1 MSTGTNFTNLMTAN
15 LTSGSTANS
24 GEDLKNSIN
33 AVTAALDGSI
43 GTPNIEASAITTAKI
58 ADSIDPIERWN
69 DGMPDFKK
77 TSASFLMS
85 TATTSSTLAAGI
97 CYIDGVRVSTTAS
110 EVTKAWTVAQMS
122 KTVYVS
128 LDKDKNVGYKTT
140 IAPDT
145 GYKNL
150 CSVAIS
156 ASGTA
161 TSVTTMFEVGAV
173 MINPFMKDYRV
184 GITPFYSSSSV
195 VKISTGEV
203 TLANTSSNIYVK
215 KRLTTTATVAATDLD
230 AGAALAASTG
240 YFIYAH
246 SDQKHE
252 YLSTS
257 NDDFIISTA
266 SATASVTGVRTYG
279 KKVGWF
285 KTDSSGDILAHSV
298 GGYTTRFYKEQE
310 VTANFDI
317 TASTTGWATATVSYI
332 YIPNTYTTY
341 KAHANAVVVAT
352 STANAYFTFMS
363 GSTSTAW
370 RASYTATSA
379 VTLQYTKILQAD
391 SAGWLSLNSKF
402 QNGGVSAPGGIS
414 IASYEIAVEVDG
426 KQ

>member
-140 IAPDT
+140 IEPDT

-230 AGAALAASTG
+230 AGAALAVSTG

-298 GGYTTRFYKEQE
+298 GGYTTRFYREHI
-310 VTANFDI
+310 VTANFAVTT
-317 TASTTGWATATVSYI
+317 TATWLTATVSYV
-332 YIPNTYTTY
+332 YIPNAYTTY
-341 KAHANAVVVAT
+341 KARTNAMIVV
-352 STANAYFTFMS
+352 
-363 GSTSTAW
+363 
-370 RASYTATSA
+370 TATTTCYCAFASCSA
-379 VTLQYTKILQAD
+379 SATWCKQYDGRGAGVKKADTVQYTKIFQSD
-391 SAGWLSLNSKF
+391 SAGWVSLYSKYYTSLHGLTVVG
-402 QNGGVSAPGGIS
+402 QEVAI
-414 IASYEIAVEVDG
+414 EVDG